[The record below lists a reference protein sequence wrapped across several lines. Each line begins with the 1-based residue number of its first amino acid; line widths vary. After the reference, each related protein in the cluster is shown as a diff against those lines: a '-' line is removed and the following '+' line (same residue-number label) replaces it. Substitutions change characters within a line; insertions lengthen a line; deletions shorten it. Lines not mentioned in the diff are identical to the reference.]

1 MEKIK
6 NMIFGKLLQLE
17 QVVIKNILKTYLLDR
32 VNSEDNA
39 IPLDRIWTDEKI
51 NIIVLSQ
58 QILEFHY

>member
-1 MEKIK
+1 
-6 NMIFGKLLQLE
+6 MIFGKLLQLE